1 MDKKDFEEILVK
13 NNQNLIEGIDK
24 KVNITIEQ
32 KIKENNVVLLDEIDK
47 KIDQKIDKRFKEI
60 DKKFAQ
66 IDKRFDQIEQ
76 RRIDD
81 NFYFEHKYW
90 DKISIIFDKLQLNDD
105 LKKLDDEKNK
115 KLEQRV
121 ERNSAQLMLQGN
133 RISKLEKVI
142 NSK

>member
-1 MDKKDFEEILVK
+1 MDKKEFEEILVK
-13 NNQNLIEGIDK
+13 NNQSLIEEMDK
-24 KVNITIEQ
+24 
-32 KIKENNVVLLDEIDK
+32 KIKENNVVLFDEIDK
-47 KIDQKIDKRFKEI
+47 IIDHK
-60 DKKFAQ
+60 

-105 LKKLDDEKNK
+105 LKKIDDEKNK

-121 ERNSAQLMLQGN
+121 ERNSAQLMLHGN
-133 RISKLEKVI
+133 RISNLEKVV